1 MQEVKILQATWTP
14 AKVITPMA
22 ASTAED
28 ARTGECHG
36 CMCALFSGL
45 RGLDCKSISSRL
57 RPPRPNPAVI
67 IAGLDEN
74 QAWGAP
80 NFQPAP
86 QLYARKSAFLTYFY
100 K

>member
-1 MQEVKILQATWTP
+1 MVHY
-14 AKVITPMA
+14 
-22 ASTAED
+22 D
-28 ARTGECHG
+28 N
-36 CMCALFSGL
+36 
-45 RGLDCKSISSRL
+45 KSISSRL

-67 IAGLDEN
+67 LAGLDKN

-86 QLYARKSAFLTYFY
+86 ELYARKSAILTYFY

>member
-1 MQEVKILQATWTP
+1 MEAVATQDDQALVP
-14 AKVITPMA
+14 VSAKP
-22 ASTAED
+22 STSQA
-28 ARTGECHG
+28 
-36 CMCALFSGL
+36 
-45 RGLDCKSISSRL
+45 KSISSRL

-67 IAGLDEN
+67 IVGLDKN

-80 NFQPAP
+80 NFQPDL

>member
-1 MQEVKILQATWTP
+1 MLKLDKDIE
-14 AKVITPMA
+14 PML
-22 ASTAED
+22 SRHCYQQVQKSSMLENVNY
-28 ARTGECHG
+28 
-36 CMCALFSGL
+36 
-45 RGLDCKSISSRL
+45 KSISSRL

-80 NFQPAP
+80 NFQPDP